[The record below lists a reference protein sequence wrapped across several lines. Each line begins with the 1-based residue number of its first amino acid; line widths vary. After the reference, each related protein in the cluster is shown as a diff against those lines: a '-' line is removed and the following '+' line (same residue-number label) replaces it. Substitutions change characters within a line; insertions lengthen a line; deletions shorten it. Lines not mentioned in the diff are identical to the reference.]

1 MKTEKKQQVAHLIAG
16 FILLL
21 QGFDWFEKGLSISQS
36 LYLLLASTFLLV
48 AGLHKW
54 MQRTFQNS
62 DTAFFLIEAAAL
74 FYSAV
79 IAREE
84 DSKWLWILI
93 GGIGVIY
100 VGFAIATIISNIDST
115 RERRRRKRKKIR
127 STSRT
132 I

>member
-1 MKTEKKQQVAHLIAG
+1 MKKDKKLPVAHLVAG

-36 LYLLLASTFLLV
+36 LYLLLACTFLLV

-54 MQRTFQNS
+54 VQRTFQNA
-62 DTAFFLIEAAAL
+62 DTAFFLFEAAAL

-84 DSKWLWILI
+84 GSKWLWILI
-93 GGIGVIY
+93 GVIGLVYI
-100 VGFAIATIISNIDST
+100 GFAIASIISSIDNT
-115 RERRRRKRKKIR
+115 RQLRRRKRKKVR
-127 STSRT
+127 SSRSV
-132 I
+132 

>member
-1 MKTEKKQQVAHLIAG
+1 MKKEKQQQVAHLVAG

-36 LYLLLASTFLLV
+36 LYLLLACTFLLV

-54 MQRTFQNS
+54 MQKTFQNA
-62 DTAFFLIEAAAL
+62 DVAFFLFEAAAL
-74 FYSAV
+74 LYSAV

-84 DSKWLWILI
+84 GSTWLWILI
-93 GGIGVIY
+93 GVIGVLYI
-100 VGFAIATIISNIDST
+100 GFAIATIISNIDTT
-115 RERRRRKRKKIR
+115 RQRRRRKRKKFR
-127 STSRT
+127 SSSKT